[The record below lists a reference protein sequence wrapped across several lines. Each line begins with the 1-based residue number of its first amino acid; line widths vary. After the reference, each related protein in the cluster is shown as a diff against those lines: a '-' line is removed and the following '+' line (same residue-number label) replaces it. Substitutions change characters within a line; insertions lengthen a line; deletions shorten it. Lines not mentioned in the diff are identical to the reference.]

1 MVENTDR
8 GDSLVPLYRQVS
20 NALLAQI
27 VSGAIT
33 AGQALPPEHTLCRT
47 FQVSRITVRKAL
59 DELVARRI
67 VVRRHGVGTFVSDD
81 EPNPW
86 SVTLTGV
93 LEDILTPQNLEIVRE
108 AVLCP
113 PADVLAFAKLPEKTK
128 LKLFEGTN
136 RVSHDTPLV
145 HVAYY
150 FPDAIARLLSA
161 TALSGPLQTIKV
173 VEEKAGCK
181 VDYADQIVVPM
192 IAAGRIAKSL
202 QIPSGT
208 AVLRVIRVYFDTQ
221 SRLIEI
227 IDGAYHPTNYR
238 YTARLH
244 PRAYSNPLPTRRLG
258 VPSARQ

>member
-1 MVENTDR
+1 MGEIDGRT
-8 GDSLVPLYRQVS
+8 DSLVPLYRQVS
-20 NALLAQI
+20 NKLLAEI
-27 VSGAIT
+27 ASGAIA
-33 AGQALPPEHTLCRT
+33 AGQALPPEHTLCRN

-81 EPNPW
+81 EPHPW

-93 LEDILTPQNLEIVRE
+93 LEDILTPQNLEITRE
-108 AVLCP
+108 AVVCP
-113 PADVLAFAKLPEKTK
+113 PADVLAFAKLPENTR
-128 LKLFEGTN
+128 LKLFEGIN
-136 RVSHDTPLV
+136 HVGSGTPLV
-145 HVAYY
+145 HLAYY
-150 FPDAIARLLSA
+150 FPDAIARSLSA
-161 TALSGPLQTIKV
+161 EALSGPLQTIKV
-173 VEEKAGCK
+173 VEQNAACK

-192 IAAGRIAKSL
+192 IATGTIAKSL

-221 SRLIEI
+221 ARLIEI

-244 PRAYSNPLPTRRLG
+244 PRAHRTVIG
-258 VPSARQ
+258 